1 MAESAELGASVQS
14 RARPMRRRF
23 FSSEPGRTA
32 KCTCPSWS
40 MATTRT
46 TARACLKR
54 AEQLL
59 GLQPPVVIG
68 LQPES
73 VIDQA
78 LMLSAWPPVTAS
90 CATATSSA
98 STEAESRRFVVIR
111 IC

>member
-1 MAESAELGASVQS
+1 
-14 RARPMRRRF
+14 MRRRF

-46 TARACLKR
+46 TARTCLKR
-54 AEQLL
+54 AEQLF

-73 VIDQA
+73 VIDPGAYA
-78 LMLSAWPPVTAS
+78 LGVAS
-90 CATATSSA
+90 GYSFL
-98 STEAESRRFVVIR
+98 RHRH
-111 IC
+111 